1 MSMMTAED
9 PCFEVSTPVQ
19 DAARLVR
26 ESLCIP
32 EGYHEEEGQL
42 NTHWLLSEG
51 VTPGSDT
58 EAVLVIGA
66 FDGFH
71 LGHRALA
78 GAAVSDARER
88 KVPCIAV
95 MFDPD
100 PDEHFHGDD
109 APLQILAC
117 ADRARALAAFGVD
130 AVCLLRFDADM
141 ASMEPTAFVKLVLC
155 KVAKPVAVHV
165 GSNFRFGCR
174 GMGTPA
180 TLGADGASAGF
191 GVVTHELV
199 EVDGA
204 PVSSTRIRKL
214 LAQGKLG
221 EAHRLL
227 GRCHFV
233 RGIVEHGRGEGTSF
247 GFPTANVRTSRRSC
261 MPAQGVYGGYVT
273 LDGVAWPAAINV
285 GAPPTFAGPDEFFLE
300 ANLIGFSGDLYG
312 DDVCVTF
319 VSWLRASRPF
329 DSTEEL
335 ERVVLG
341 NIEWVRNNLGDGG
354 VEVARDH

>member
-1 MSMMTAED
+1 MTAD
-9 PCFEVSTPVQ
+9 NPCFEVKIPVQ

-26 ESLCIP
+26 ESLCMSA
-32 EGYHEEEGQL
+32 GYHEEEGPL

-51 VTPGSDT
+51 ITPGPDT
-58 EAVLVIGA
+58 GAVLAIGA

-71 LGHRALA
+71 LGHRALV
-78 GAAVSDARER
+78 GAAIADARER
-88 KVPCIAV
+88 EVPCIAI

-100 PDEHFHGDD
+100 PDEHFRGDD
-109 APLQILAC
+109 APLQILTC

-130 AVCLLRFDADM
+130 AVCLLHFDADM
-141 ASMEPTAFVKLVLC
+141 ASMEPETFIELVLC
-155 KVAKPVAVHV
+155 KVARPVAVHV
-165 GSNFRFGCR
+165 GSNFRFGCH

-180 TLGADGASAGF
+180 ALGAGGALIGF
-191 GVVTHELV
+191 RVVTHELL

-204 PVSSTRIRKL
+204 TVSSTRIREL
-214 LAQGKLG
+214 LAQGKLD

-233 RGIVEHGRGEGTSF
+233 RGVVEHGRGEGTSF
-247 GFPTANVRTSRRSC
+247 GFPTANVRISKRSC
-261 MPAQGVYGGYVT
+261 MPAQGVYSGYVT
-273 LDGVAWPAAINV
+273 LDGVTWPAAINV